1 MIEAEK
7 LREINERLAS
17 VDVKG
22 KDYVQVNQR
31 VKGFREL
38 CPNGTIKTDILSLE
52 DGVVTMKA
60 TITDEEGK
68 ILATGL
74 AQEKESSS
82 FINRTSFIENCETS
96 AIGRALGFIGIG
108 IETSVASAEEVQ
120 NAMNNQDKPA
130 KKDSVEEAELKAK
143 VLGYFNRHGFD
154 QEKLDSI
161 AKLYKIKSVQD
172 MNAEQC
178 RHYISQLEKNG
189 GSIDE

>member
-7 LREINERLAS
+7 LREINERLDS
-17 VDVKG
+17 VDIKG

-31 VKGFREL
+31 IKGFREL

-82 FINRTSFIENCETS
+82 FINKTSFIENCETS

-120 NAMNNQDKPA
+120 NAMNNQGKPA